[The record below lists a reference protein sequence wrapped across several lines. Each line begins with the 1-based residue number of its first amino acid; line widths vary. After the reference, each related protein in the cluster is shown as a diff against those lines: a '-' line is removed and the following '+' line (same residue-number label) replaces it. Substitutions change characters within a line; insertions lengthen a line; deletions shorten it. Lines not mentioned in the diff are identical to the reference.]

1 MHKEFERPEDKHML
15 DDREAAG
22 LWKAIALSKEMGED
36 TRALDLEA
44 VLDLHKK
51 IFIEAMPEIA
61 GRFRK
66 AGEDVKKL
74 ACIEPPLGVA
84 VSEKIHGFEKDMIY
98 KIAHIA
104 ARPDPK
110 HKKQYKRWVESV
122 FDLAA
127 WTQHKL
133 VAIHPFSEGNGR
145 VARLMTNVVLRRF
158 HMPPTDVEMESDEKS
173 KYINTLCQIDNHGD
187 YEPLRTLLLS
197 GSIATLNRER
207 EKRLNKQ
214 AAK

>member
-1 MHKEFERPEDKHML
+1 ML

>member
-1 MHKEFERPEDKHML
+1 MHKEFERPEDKNML

-22 LWKAIALSKEMGED
+22 LWKAIALSKEIGED
-36 TRALDLEA
+36 TRVLDLGV
-44 VLDLHKK
+44 VLDLHLK

-74 ACIEPPLGVA
+74 ACIEPPLGIA
-84 VSEKIHGFEKDMIY
+84 VPEKIHGFEKDLIY
-98 KIAHIA
+98 KITQIA
-104 ARPDPK
+104 ARPDPN

-133 VAIHPFSEGNGR
+133 VAIHPFCEGNGR
-145 VARLMTNVVLRRF
+145 VARLMTNVILRRF
-158 HMPPTDVEMESDEKS
+158 HMPPTDVKMESDEKP
-173 KYINTLCQIDNHGD
+173 KYINALCQIDNHGD
-187 YEPLRTLLLS
+187 YEPLRTLLLR
-197 GSIATLNRER
+197 GSIATLNKEKER
-207 EKRLNKQ
+207 RQIKQ
-214 AAK
+214 AVK